1 MVELQRMAV
10 AAIERTKSIFSDRPP
25 RWAVELGWKIDILL
39 RKVNLIMALDT
50 SVLNRILAGAASL
63 VEQAKAAAEREKA
76 KDARIAELEAALAS
90 TESTL
95 ASERSADAAEDADAN
110 KALTDTAA
118 AMDTLLQGPET
129 PTVETPAPSD
139 APAVIEGS
147 QDPVVVDPGPSA
159 DTGESGEV
167 NTEPPADPVGT
178 TDSEPPQPS
187 A

>member
-1 MVELQRMAV
+1 MVGLHRMAV
-10 AAIERTKSIFSDRPP
+10 AAIARTRNVFGRPP

-39 RKVNLIMALDT
+39 RKVNLIMALET
-50 SVLNRILAGAASL
+50 PVLNRILAGAASL
-63 VEQAKAAAEREKA
+63 VEQAQAAAEREKA

-90 TESTL
+90 SEATL

-110 KALTDTAA
+110 AQLQATAE
-118 AMDTLLQGPET
+118 AMDALLKGPET
-129 PTVETPAPSD
+129 PTVETPAPAE

-147 QDPVVVDPGPSA
+147 QEPVVVDPGPVVDAPVEASA
-159 DTGESGEV
+159 DSV
-167 NTEPPADPVGT
+167 S